1 MASPRYRFQRAAGI
15 ALGILLG
22 FVLTLAAVY
31 LYVNHVRHRRYEAA
45 LGAEL
50 GLPAGF
56 FSLQRVREDGTVDAT
71 LRQVALLDRSGD
83 TVATAPVV
91 KVRLDTRSL
100 SRTGPVVLPSVEL
113 DRPLFR
119 LVQLPNGE
127 WNATRIFRVEAG
139 GKPVQPPPAAAGEQ
153 RSYLV
158 RDLRVVDGRALVAT
172 PAAPRTDTARFAAA
186 RGPDRAVWKGRA
198 YDVRRVSGIQAVLP
212 RVLVG
217 AGGALR
223 VELGSLRAQV
233 SSPDVTIHQ
242 MAGWLET
249 KNGSGYRFAVSELR
263 TERSSFD
270 AGGGF
275 TLAQK
280 GMSYDVNVRAHPL
293 DLRDLGGLGFHAP
306 SSGTARFALNARSLA
321 GGHTRIAV
329 TDAAVDVLGSHA
341 GGRLTAILAPNRPP
355 VLTDTRISLEP
366 LRIST
371 LEELGLVKETGFAGE
386 VRGTLASVDE
396 VRAGSGTLRLD
407 LTATVAPRKS
417 PDAEPSV
424 LAAAGNVVLGS
435 GKTPFRL
442 DGVRVEARPLL
453 LSTFASLAP
462 AQAEMLKGAV
472 RGSALVSGTPSALTI
487 TGGDLSYVVGTA
499 PATRVE
505 GLEGRIA
512 MQPVL
517 SYDLHARAA
526 PLALATLTQLF
537 PALPFRG
544 ATLSGPISL
553 SGNAD
558 RVSATASLSG
568 AAGGIDLR
576 ATAELGGPAPR
587 FDLAATLNAF
597 RTADVLVAE
606 SVPTEP
612 LSGTVA
618 ARGTTEDF
626 RFDVNLLQGRGTL
639 AVHGGVRRPGGGPM
653 QFDVAGRA
661 QDFRIGVL
669 VGRPNL
675 LAGPV
680 TGPFQVSGGGRQ
692 PINFNVDLQ
701 GPLGLLD
708 LHGWYEQ
715 GTVPRYQVAGNVVG
729 LDLNG
734 VPGMAAFPNTR
745 ITGTIDVTGRGITP
759 QTFEGMLAFDIARGS
774 TLGGVPV
781 DAATGRVIAGG
792 GLLRVDSL
800 LVALKGARFQA
811 SGELGL
817 TTPSAQGLAFTLRAP
832 DLALLA
838 GLFARTGAEIPR
850 LEGSLSASGRVMG
863 TLSAPHVVATG
874 SGSNLRYG
882 ENRAATFALDVD
894 LTRSGAGWTGRASV
908 DGTGVAAAGQ
918 TLADLHLRLDAA
930 PDRTRFG
937 LSARRDAD
945 TDVLASGVLEMA
957 GGVPTAA
964 VLDTLA
970 LRLGGSTW
978 QLAGQARLAYSA
990 EGGIAV
996 QNLSLVRNGG
1006 GGTIT
1011 ANGTLPPTGSA
1022 GLTLNVRGVDL
1033 AELHRLYPPLP
1044 ALTGTLSMDAS
1055 VRGPVESPVLD
1066 ARAWI
1071 YGLQYGDARAD
1082 SVYFTALTDATG
1094 MTVRGQALLG
1104 GRTLFTADG
1113 RLPVTVSLG
1122 GTVPGVVVHRDQPEN
1137 VRVTADS
1144 LPVALVAG
1152 SFPGFGGA
1160 AGVIRGDLTL
1170 TGTPQ
1175 SPVVSGQASIA
1186 GGALTVDALGVHY
1199 SRVNG
1204 SVRLAGK
1211 VVTVDSLVAYAGGG
1225 WAKLSGQ
1232 ANLADGQHP
1241 ELDLTAVLH
1250 NFQVIDRRRV
1260 AQLSASTTS
1269 DAPLRLT
1276 GTFPSA
1282 TVSGDVR
1289 LDDGTIWVPDT
1300 RATNTALDVV
1310 DVDVG
1315 NLGADTIATP
1325 TGGAAALL
1333 AQVNA
1338 QGLHVSLGDD
1348 VWIENAEARIQIGG
1362 DLDIS
1367 RSGGATRVTGDLE
1380 AKRGT
1385 YTFRSFGVTRDFT
1398 IQRGRV
1404 RFFGTPELNPALDIV
1419 ATHAVRP
1426 LEASSNAINIFI
1438 TIGGTLQ
1445 NPSIALSSDT
1455 RPPLGESE
1463 LLSLLVFGRRTN
1475 ELGALPG
1482 QLAQDLI
1489 FQDVLGGLFSSFERS
1504 ITSTGLFDYVR
1515 ITTASSLGGGS
1526 DPLQAARGLI
1536 GTPTLE
1542 LGKQLSDRVFL
1553 TLEVANVLST
1563 SPTAAQTIGV
1573 ALDAQVTAAT
1583 SVRAAYE
1590 PVKRDPLLQSLGRID
1605 YQFSADVRRRWE
1617 YGRPRNRATT
1627 LPAPTAADTVP
1638 KIRASPAVTS
1648 PTPAPPAS
1656 PPPPPPSPAAPP
1668 PAAPQDGNDSSP
1680 TMERGRDR

>member
-1 MASPRYRFQRAAGI
+1 MASPRYRLQRAAGI
-15 ALGILLG
+15 AGGLLVG
-22 FVLTLAAVY
+22 FVLTLAAAY
-31 LYVNHVRHRRYEAA
+31 LYVQHVRHRRYEAA
-45 LGAEL
+45 VSAQL
-50 GLPAGF
+50 GLPAQY
-56 FSLQRVREDGTVDAT
+56 FSLQAVREDGTVDAT

-83 TVATAPVV
+83 TVATAPAV
-91 KVRLDTRSL
+91 KVRLDARSL
-100 SRTGPVVLPSVEL
+100 SRSGPVVFSSVEL
-113 DRPLFR
+113 QRPLFR
-119 LVQLPNGE
+119 LVQLPNGP

-139 GKPVQPPPAAAGEQ
+139 GKPVQPPPGAAGEQ
-153 RSYLV
+153 RAYLI
-158 RDLRVVDGRALVAT
+158 RDLRVVDGRALIAMPAVA
-172 PAAPRTDTARFAAA
+172 RKDTARFAAA

-198 YDVRRVSGIQAVLP
+198 YDVRRVTGIQAVLP

-217 AGGALR
+217 PAGAVR
-223 VELGSLRAQV
+223 VDVGSFRANI
-233 SSPDVTIHQ
+233 SSPDVTVRQ
-242 MAGWLET
+242 LAGWIET
-249 KNGSGYRFAVSELR
+249 KNGNDYRFAVTALQ

-270 AGGGF
+270 AAGGF
-275 TLAQK
+275 RLAQK

-293 DLRDLGGLGFHAP
+293 DLRDLGGLGFKAP
-306 SSGTARFALNARSLA
+306 SSGTARFALSARSLP
-321 GGHTRIAV
+321 GGRTRVGV

-355 VLTDTRISLEP
+355 VLADTRISLEP

-386 VRGTLASVDE
+386 VRGTVASVDE

-407 LTATVAPRKS
+407 LTATVAPSKA
-417 PDAEPSV
+417 PGAEPSV
-424 LAAAGNVVLGS
+424 LAATGNVVLGS
-435 GKTPFRL
+435 GSTPFRL

-462 AQAEMLKGAV
+462 AQADMLKGAV
-472 RGSALVSGTPSALTI
+472 RGSALVFGTPSALRI
-487 TGGDLSYVVGTA
+487 SGGDLSYVVGSA

-505 GLEGRIA
+505 ALEGRIA
-512 MQPVL
+512 LQPSL

-537 PALPFRG
+537 PALPFRS
-544 ATLSGPISL
+544 ATLSGPLSL

-558 RVSATASLSG
+558 RVALSANLSG
-568 AAGGIDLR
+568 SAGGIDLR

-597 RTADVLVAE
+597 RTADVLAAE
-606 SVPTEP
+606 SAPAEP

-626 RFDVNLLQGRGTL
+626 RFDVNLLQGRGSL
-639 AVHGGVRRPGGGPM
+639 AMHGGVRRPGGGPA

-661 QDFRIGVL
+661 ESFRIGVL

-692 PINFNVDLQ
+692 PITFNVDLQ

-708 LHGWYEQ
+708 VHGWYEQ
-715 GTVPRYQVAGNVVG
+715 GAVPRYQVAGNVVG
-729 LDLNG
+729 LDLSG

-745 ITGTIDVTGRGITP
+745 ITGTIDVNGSGLTP
-759 QTFEGMLAFDIARGS
+759 QTFEGMVAFDIARGS

-792 GLLRVDSL
+792 GLLRVDTM

-817 TTPSAQGLAFTLRAP
+817 TTPSPQGLAFSLRAP

-838 GLFARTGAEIPR
+838 GLFSRTGAEIPR
-850 LEGSLSASGRVMG
+850 LEGALSASGRVMG

-874 SGSNLRYG
+874 SGTNLRYG
-882 ENRAATFALDVD
+882 ENRAAAFALDVD
-894 LTRSGAGWTGRASV
+894 LTKSDAGWTGRATV
-908 DGTGVAAAGQ
+908 DGTNVAAAGQ
-918 TLADLHLRLDAA
+918 ALASLHLRLSAA

-945 TDVLASGVLEMA
+945 TDLLASGTLEMA
-957 GGVPTAA
+957 GGLPTAA

-970 LRLGGSTW
+970 LRLGGSAW
-978 QLAGQARLAYSA
+978 QLAGQARVAYSA

-996 QNLSLVRNGG
+996 QNLSLVRTGG
-1006 GGTIT
+1006 TGTIT

-1022 GLTLNVRGVDL
+1022 GLTLSMRGVDL
-1033 AELHRLYPPLP
+1033 ADLHRLYPPLP
-1044 ALTGTLSMDAS
+1044 ALTGSLSMDAS
-1055 VRGPVESPVLD
+1055 VRGPVEAPVLD
-1066 ARAWI
+1066 AKAWI

-1082 SVYFTALTDATG
+1082 SIYLSALTDAAG
-1094 MTVRGQALLG
+1094 MTVQGQARMG
-1104 GRTLFTADG
+1104 GRTLLTAEG
-1113 RLPVTVSLG
+1113 RLPVTLSLG
-1122 GTVPGVVVHRDQPEN
+1122 GTVPGVVVHRDQPVN
-1137 VRVTADS
+1137 LRVAADS

-1152 SFPGFGGA
+1152 SFPGLA
-1160 AGVIRGDLTL
+1160 NPAGVIRGDLTVA
-1170 TGTPQ
+1170 GTPR
-1175 SPVVSGQASIA
+1175 SPVVSGEASIA

-1199 SRVNG
+1199 TGVNG
-1204 SVRLAGK
+1204 SIRLAGK
-1211 VVTVDSLVAYAGGG
+1211 IVTVDSLVARAGGG
-1225 WAKLSGQ
+1225 WARLSGT
-1232 ANLADGQHP
+1232 ANVADGQHP

-1250 NFQVIDRRRV
+1250 DFQVIDKRRV
-1260 AQLSASTTS
+1260 ARLSASTPT

-1282 TVSGDVR
+1282 TVSGGVR
-1289 LDDGTIWVPDT
+1289 LNDGTIWVPDT
-1300 RATNTALDVV
+1300 RTSTALDVV

-1315 NLGADTIATP
+1315 NLGADTIVAP

-1333 AQVNA
+1333 AQLNA
-1338 QGLHVSLGDD
+1338 QNLRVSVGDD
-1348 VWIENAEARIQIGG
+1348 VWIESTDAHIQIGG

-1385 YTFRSFGVTRDFT
+1385 YTFRYLAVTRDFT
-1398 IQRGRV
+1398 IERGRV

-1419 ATHAVRP
+1419 ASHAVRP
-1426 LEASSNAINIFI
+1426 LDAGATIIKIYI
-1438 TIGGTLQ
+1438 TVGGTLQ

-1489 FQDVLGGLFSSFERS
+1489 FQEALGGVFSTLERR
-1504 ITSTGLFDYVR
+1504 ITSTGIFDYVR
-1515 ITTASSLGGGS
+1515 ITTASSVTGTS
-1526 DPLQAARGLI
+1526 DPLQFSRGLI

-1553 TLEVANVLST
+1553 TLEVANVFST
-1563 SPTAAQTIGV
+1563 SPTSAQTIGV
-1573 ALDAQVTAAT
+1573 AFDAQITAAT

-1590 PVKRDPLLQSLGRID
+1590 PVRRDPLLQSLGRID
-1605 YQFSADVRRRWE
+1605 YQFSTDVRRRWE
-1617 YGRPRNRATT
+1617 YGRPRNRPSA
-1627 LPAPTAADTVP
+1627 LPTPTAADTVP
-1638 KIRASPAVTS
+1638 KIQPSPAVA
-1648 PTPAPPAS
+1648 PTAPPPPAP

-1668 PAAPQDGNDSSP
+1668 PATPQGGQDQAP
-1680 TMERGRDR
+1680 TKERSRDR